1 MSGAVYLESLE
12 NNTKILKDKAA
23 KANKNP
29 NDFRVIV
36 LLYPGRYSNS
46 NKEKEVRIPFTGIID
61 EAGSDLQKIKEM
73 GVVDHVIFS
82 YNFSSEGRNMEKIIQ
97 TTKQLSKF
105 AT

>member
-1 MSGAVYLESLE
+1 M
-12 NNTKILKDKAA
+12 
-23 KANKNP
+23 
-29 NDFRVIV
+29 RR
-36 LLYPGRYSNS
+36 RYSNS